1 MNSNKNKK
9 RFLDDKYNRYVVIAV
24 EIALLITVVAS
35 VCGVL
40 YYDKMSSTAETTLYV
55 LQNQQIAEDTSFVY
69 GTQFVPG
76 KNTADFSISGES
88 QQGNNNPSVVITS
101 GVAQPGNAV
110 QQGNQ
115 GGVTEDASAWST
127 AQILSKASEAINK
140 TKGYSNNLSVHHVET
155 FNATVTECTGGSV
168 VQSVANAM
176 VGWVV
181 EPVDETL
188 NYSGGMATN
197 SEGETVPILL
207 PKRGSFT
214 LGHSGIAGASART
227 ANGEHIINLNIVQ
240 ESVNMYQVPS
250 HNAAAIGYLDVSS
263 FDLSFLTVDSADI
276 TYKGS
281 SIELHI
287 NSQGYVTYAVYR
299 VPLMIKGSGHSGA
312 ISGAV
317 TFEGEQTEQ
326 WTLSY

>member
-76 KNTADFSISGES
+76 QNTADFSFSGGS
-88 QQGNNNPSVVITS
+88 QKGNNNPSVVITS

-197 SEGETVPILL
+197 SEGETVPVLL

-240 ESVNMYQVPS
+240 ESVSMYQVPS

-299 VPLMIKGSGHSGA
+299 VPLVIKGSGHSGA
-312 ISGAV
+312 ISGSV

>member
-76 KNTADFSISGES
+76 QNTADFSFSGES
-88 QQGNNNPSVVITS
+88 QKGNNNPSVVITS
-101 GVAQPGNAV
+101 GVAQPGNAA
-110 QQGNQ
+110 QQGNH

-140 TKGYSNNLSVHHVET
+140 TKGYRNNLSVHHVET

-197 SEGETVPILL
+197 SEGETVPVLL

-312 ISGAV
+312 ISGSV

>member
-76 KNTADFSISGES
+76 QNTADFSFSGES
-88 QQGNNNPSVVITS
+88 QKGNNNPSVVNTS

-197 SEGETVPILL
+197 SEGETVPVLL

-240 ESVNMYQVPS
+240 ESVSMYQVPS

-281 SIELHI
+281 SFELHMH
-287 NSQGYVTYAVYR
+287 SQGDVTYAVYR
-299 VPLMIKGSGHSGA
+299 VPLWTKGSGHSGA
-312 ISGAV
+312 ICGSV
-317 TFEGEQTEQ
+317 TIEGEHTEQ

>member
-76 KNTADFSISGES
+76 QNTADFSFSGES
-88 QQGNNNPSVVITS
+88 QKGNNNPSVVNTS

-197 SEGETVPILL
+197 SEGETVPVLL

-240 ESVNMYQVPS
+240 ESVSMYQVPS

-312 ISGAV
+312 ISGSV